1 MDSLFFAADDYEDE
15 RMWAAKKE
23 TSNPLSSRQDVVA
36 ELNTLL
42 GALDKQFVPGSSRIS
57 LGDTCAHYATDIAE
71 MEGLSRALWGLFP
84 LLASG
89 DSTPYSDKYITAIKQ
104 GTDPQSAG
112 YWGETAPYD
121 QRLVEMAAYGLGL
134 ALLQDRLTD
143 CFSERE
149 VQNLH
154 AWLNQITD
162 AQMPDS
168 NWNYFA
174 IMVQLGFKRAGLPF
188 DQSAIDRR
196 FALMDAYY
204 LGDGWYSDGVGRP
217 KDYYISMAFH
227 FYGLIYATLSG
238 DEARA
243 AVLRDRARQFAEDF
257 IYLSAADGAS
267 IPFGRSLTYRFAMAA
282 FWSAVAFSELEVFT
296 PGIVKGVILR
306 HLRWWQQQPIL
317 DRDGILTLGFAY
329 PNLAMC
335 EDYNAPGSPYW
346 ALKTYLILA
355 LKEDHPFWQA
365 EEQPLPKRA
374 EKHLIP
380 NAQQML
386 IHADDSQ
393 HATLL
398 TAGQLELNNYV
409 NTEAKYTKFAYSSRF
424 GFTIERGRYGIKHAA
439 CDSML
444 LLSDGDNYFR
454 GRRDCDE
461 VRVDENF
468 IFSRWS
474 PWKDVQI
481 DTWLVPFGE
490 WHLRLHRIDSA
501 RKLQTVEGG
510 FAVIKTAH
518 RLQGRGS
525 VLNAQN
531 GSSVIVDLSPAMAR
545 QPDSIVT
552 PPNSSVMFAECAS
565 IPVLTTEIPV
575 GESWLCCAV
584 TASGEQKNYAV
595 TPRLNINNNQVVIH
609 EPGSERHL
617 TFLI

>member
-1 MDSLFFAADDYEDE
+1 
-15 RMWAAKKE
+15 MWAANKE
-23 TSNPLSSRQDVVA
+23 TSNPLSTRQDVVA

-42 GALDKQFVPGSSRIS
+42 GALDKQFTPGSSRIS
-57 LGDTCAHYATDIAE
+57 LGDTCAHYATDIAQ

-89 DSTPYSDKYITAIKQ
+89 DSTQYSDKYITAIKQ

-134 ALLQDRLTD
+134 ALLQNRLTD
-143 CFSERE
+143 LFSERE
-149 VQNLH
+149 VHNLH

-188 DQSAIDRR
+188 DQSAIDSR

-238 DEARA
+238 DEERA
-243 AVLRDRARQFAEDF
+243 IVLRDRAREFADDF
-257 IYLSAADGAS
+257 IYMSAADGAS
-267 IPFGRSLTYRFAMAA
+267 IPFGRSLTYRFAMVA
-282 FWSAVAFSELEVFT
+282 FWSAVAFSELDVFT
-296 PGIVKGVILR
+296 PGIVKGIILR

-335 EDYNAPGSPYW
+335 EDYNSPGSPYW

-380 NAQQML
+380 NAQQIL
-386 IHADDSQ
+386 IHADNSQ
-393 HATLL
+393 HVTLL

-461 VRVDENF
+461 VRVDENY

-474 PWKDVQI
+474 PWHDVHI

-490 WHLRLHRIDSA
+490 WHLRLHRVDSA
-501 RKLQTVEGG
+501 RRLQTVEGG
-510 FAVIKTAH
+510 FAVIKTEH
-518 RLQGRGS
+518 LLQGRGS
-525 VLNAQN
+525 VLHAQN
-531 GSSVIVDLSPAMAR
+531 GSSVIVDLSPDIAR
-545 QPDSIVT
+545 LPDSIIT
-552 PPNSSVMFAECAS
+552 PPNSSVMFAQCAS
-565 IPVLTTEIPV
+565 IPVLMTEIPV
-575 GESWLCCAV
+575 GESWLCCAA
-584 TASGEQKNYAV
+584 TASGEQKNDAV
-595 TPRLNINNNQVVIH
+595 TPHLHINNNQVVIH
-609 EPGSERHL
+609 EPGSERQL
-617 TFLI
+617 SFFI